1 MVLWDRFHKYVTD
14 RKESATVEELGE
26 AVQDFYTVSYEY
38 HYTPQSNKH
47 SVSQSMSERLTSHPL
62 FRDMAEEQEE
72 DMMDGIEKHLMTNIF
87 PMSVPH

>member
-47 SVSQSMSERLTSHPL
+47 SVSAVNE
-62 FRDMAEEQEE
+62 
-72 DMMDGIEKHLMTNIF
+72 
-87 PMSVPH
+87 

>member
-1 MVLWDRFHKYVTD
+1 MNIIIHHNQTNTLFR
-14 RKESATVEELGE
+14 
-26 AVQDFYTVSYEY
+26 
-38 HYTPQSNKH
+38 
-47 SVSQSMSERLTSHPL
+47 QSMSERLTSHPL